1 MSMSA
6 VDHDPLSLSHQS
18 AHGGGGEKHNLHG
31 LGILSDTH
39 LDKQPANSSS
49 SVGGI
54 PSSQQQ
60 PQEIVKVQ
68 FVQSGGKVVPLKQG
82 STRDSFLLDSGDSNN
97 NTKPQSTP
105 RKAKK
110 TLGNLLG
117 FHKTPKK
124 SRKSSVMSK
133 GSTLSASISKRYQ
146 TFGDED
152 DDEDDKSD
160 DDDAAQSTA
169 DDSTSPSSV
178 HPDEREFASNNKEWD
193 KVDAAIPVLQL

>member
-1 MSMSA
+1 MSA
-6 VDHDPLSLSHQS
+6 VDHDPLSLSPQS
-18 AHGGGGEKHNLHG
+18 AHGGGGGEKHNLHG

-49 SVGGI
+49 SVGAA
-54 PSSQQQ
+54 PS
-60 PQEIVKVQ
+60 QEIVKVQ

-82 STRDSFLLDSGDSNN
+82 SSTRDSFLLDGGD
-97 NTKPQSTP
+97 KAQSTP

-110 TLGNLLG
+110 TLQNLLG

-133 GSTLSASISKRYQ
+133 GSTLSISKRYQ
-146 TFGDED
+146 TFGDEQ
-152 DDEDDKSD
+152 DDEDDKTD

-169 DDSTSPSSV
+169 GDSTSPASV
-178 HPDEREFASNNKEWD
+178 HPDEREFAGNNKDWD